1 MKIACTR
8 KLPITNFLIEVFI
21 YHGERFNSISH
32 LVGLL
37 FAVAGASVLIT
48 LASVQGDIFKIVG
61 TSIYGAMLIM
71 LYGVSTL
78 YHSIPYARPKAILQ
92 KLDHI
97 SIYFFIAGSYTPFTL
112 VTLKGSLGWWI
123 FGIIWSLAAIGTFCE
138 FTLAKITRIP
148 SLLIYLFMG
157 WLIIFAIK
165 DLMAAMAFPGV
176 VLLAVGGLFYTL
188 GVFFFV
194 LDEKFKHFHGIWHL
208 FVMGGSIFQY
218 FSIALYLL

>member
-1 MKIACTR
+1 M
-8 KLPITNFLIEVFI
+8 
-21 YHGERFNSISH
+21 
-32 LVGLL
+32 L

-48 LASVQGDIFKIVG
+48 LAAVQGDLLKIVG
-61 TSIYGAMLIM
+61 TSIYGAMLIL

-78 YHSIPYARPKAILQ
+78 YHSIPGARPKAILQ

-97 SIYFFIAGSYTPFTL
+97 SIYLFIAGSYTPFTL
-112 VTLKGSLGWWI
+112 VALKGDVGWWI
-123 FGIIWSLAAIGTFCE
+123 FGIIWSLAAIGIACE

-165 DLMAAMAFPGV
+165 DLMLALAFPGV
-176 VLLAVGGLFYTL
+176 VLLAVGGIFYTV

-208 FVMGGSIFQY
+208 FVMGGSIFQF
-218 FSIALYLL
+218 FSVALYLI